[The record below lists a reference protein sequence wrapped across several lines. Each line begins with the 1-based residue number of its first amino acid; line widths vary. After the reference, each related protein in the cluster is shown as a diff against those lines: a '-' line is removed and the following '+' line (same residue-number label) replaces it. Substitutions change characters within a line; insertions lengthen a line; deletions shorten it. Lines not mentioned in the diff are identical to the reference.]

1 MECDLKLQG
10 RAAGALLHPFSTP
23 SPPVPERL
31 TFVAASRP
39 HARLEVLGVGAGD
52 AQVQLGLQHPLS
64 HPLALLACG
73 RAAGGPGR
81 PVGVDAG
88 LWSIICSVI
97 E

>member
-1 MECDLKLQG
+1 MECDLKFGG
-10 RAAGALLHPFSTP
+10 RAVGALLHPTAASV
-23 SPPVPERL
+23 VPERL

-39 HARLEVLGVGAGD
+39 HARLKVLCVRTGN

-64 HPLALLACG
+64 HPLALFARG
-73 RAAGGPGR
+73 RAAGGPRR

-97 E
+97 K